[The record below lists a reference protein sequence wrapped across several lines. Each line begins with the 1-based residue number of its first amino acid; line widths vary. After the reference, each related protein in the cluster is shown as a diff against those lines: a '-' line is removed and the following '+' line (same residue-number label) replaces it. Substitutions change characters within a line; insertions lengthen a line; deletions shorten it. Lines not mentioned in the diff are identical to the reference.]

1 MLVAF
6 FIAADNIAISNT
18 PATKQQAKR
27 MQAHSACCSD
37 DTSLVNMG
45 ERDYQQLML
54 PTLLPLV
61 VMSETLVDPV

>member
-1 MLVAF
+1 
-6 FIAADNIAISNT
+6 
-18 PATKQQAKR
+18 